1 MKKLSVT
8 AITAIMLLSTAQAQ
22 IRITGHTVSADGG
35 KDVGYVTVAAMRDSV
50 CAAANCADGNGRFS
64 LTVDSAA
71 TYRMQFSMLGYRTR
85 TIEVNVESATDMGD
99 IAMEEGE
106 QLDGVEIVVQKPL
119 VTHTAEKLTY
129 EVENDPQSATST
141 LEQILRKVPQL
152 SIDTEGKVLIN
163 GESNYKI
170 LVNGHA
176 SGSMSRNFTDVIK
189 SMPASSI
196 KRIEVITNPGI
207 KYDAEGTAGILNIS
221 TSTSRVD
228 GFDGSVN
235 ARGQACH
242 SYYGNLSARAALQT
256 GKFAVEMSAYGGYY
270 NSPRGVQRSWSQ
282 TENLVS
288 DINRYRT
295 SSTNGT
301 YDGRNFGATLSASY
315 QITEKDLITL
325 EGGIYAS
332 PGNKSRQQTDNTIS
346 DAQLNPVSRYTDYQ
360 YNNYRYLGGSATLAY
375 EHRFDEDGKH
385 TFSLADNIDID
396 PDWWTVENEYQ
407 GDLAYRQ
414 IENED
419 TRSIENT
426 FQTDYSRP
434 IGEQHHI
441 DIGAKH
447 IYRRSSIMAASH
459 IDDAAV
465 SNSTMHYTQHV
476 AAMYAGYN
484 YDGDKW
490 NVNGGARVEATY
502 NAADVDSSEE
512 GIYSFDNSFWNVIPY
527 LSLGWQPAAGHN
539 LSLTYTE
546 RLGRPSIE
554 ELSPYQRVTA
564 SSVTSGNPDLHAL
577 TAHSLTLKYAYSHNK
592 WNLSVYPMAQLSNN
606 AIEYYASMHEDG
618 LLHSM
623 PVNDARARRYS
634 LAATLMFRPNDKF
647 TLSFTARAT
656 YSHYW
661 LPTHEIDNDGVG
673 IFESLNM
680 DIKLWKGATLNIYQ
694 MCNRQGAYF
703 NATNKDWTWY
713 YGLGLTQKLVDDKLT
728 LSIATD
734 NPFISTNTQH
744 SERTETYI
752 TSRGYSWRA
761 TNISFGISWRFGKRK
776 ADVKSINKT
785 IDNDDSVSSG
795 GSK

>member
-8 AITAIMLLSTAQAQ
+8 AITAIMLLLDSTGADQNH
-22 IRITGHTVSADGG
+22 GHTVSADGG

-50 CAAANCADGNGRFS
+50 CAAANCADGNGRFA

-207 KYDAEGTAGILNIS
+207 KYDAEGTAGILNII

-288 DINRYRT
+288 DIKPLPHLVDKRNTRRPQLRRYALGIVPDNREG
-295 SSTNGT
+295 SDN
-301 YDGRNFGATLSASY
+301 ASKAAY
-315 QITEKDLITL
+315 TPRREI
-325 EGGIYAS
+325 
-332 PGNKSRQQTDNTIS
+332 KSRQQTDNTIS

-459 IDDAAV
+459 IDDEAV

-490 NVNGGARVEATY
+490 SVNGGARVEATY

-592 WNLSVYPMAQLSNN
+592 WNLSVYPMGTALQQRHRVLCQ
-606 AIEYYASMHEDG
+606 H
-618 LLHSM
+618 
-623 PVNDARARRYS
+623 ARRR
-634 LAATLMFRPNDKF
+634 LIAQHARKRRACATLLAGRDAHVPPQ
-647 TLSFTARAT
+647 R
-656 YSHYW
+656 
-661 LPTHEIDNDGVG
+661 
-673 IFESLNM
+673 
-680 DIKLWKGATLNIYQ
+680 
-694 MCNRQGAYF
+694 
-703 NATNKDWTWY
+703 
-713 YGLGLTQKLVDDKLT
+713 
-728 LSIATD
+728 
-734 NPFISTNTQH
+734 
-744 SERTETYI
+744 
-752 TSRGYSWRA
+752 
-761 TNISFGISWRFGKRK
+761 
-776 ADVKSINKT
+776 
-785 IDNDDSVSSG
+785 
-795 GSK
+795 